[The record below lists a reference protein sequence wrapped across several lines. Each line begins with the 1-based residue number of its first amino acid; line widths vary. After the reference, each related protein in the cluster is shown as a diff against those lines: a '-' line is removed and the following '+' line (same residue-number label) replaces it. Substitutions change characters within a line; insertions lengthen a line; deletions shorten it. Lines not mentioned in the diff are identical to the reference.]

1 MEEAGGARY
10 ILLRFGLGPR
20 RGDFADGGALRDLA
34 TPAAAR
40 AALSAETRAP
50 APAPEATPF
59 AGTTEAAA
67 AYFAEPA
74 PGEAAPA
81 PAPSDRPAGT
91 AVGMSAAPPLPQ
103 RVHRAEIETRLQL
116 AMDAPIGLAERMV
129 WFWSNHFCV
138 SAAKSAFLRVLAGPF
153 EREAI
158 RPHVFGRFADM
169 LRAVESH
176 PAMLAYLDNVESI
189 GPNSPAGRRRGR
201 GLNENLAREILELH
215 TLGASGG
222 YRQADVGALARLIT
236 GWTVSGRGGGLGPPG
251 TFVFNP
257 RMHEP
262 GPVTLLGRRYDEAG
276 LARGRAALD
285 DLARHPATARFVA
298 TKLARHFLADAP
310 PAPAVDRLAEAFAAT
325 DGDLGAVT
333 RALIEAPESRGPP
346 AKLRSPQEYLVA
358 CARAVGQAPGYGLVA
373 ASLAGLGQPIWQP
386 PGPNGYPDLAEVW
399 GAPQGVRARL
409 DAAARWARAAA
420 AQAGDPRALARETFG
435 PLLSRATATAID
447 RAADPAQALALLF
460 AAPEMQRR

>member
-1 MEEAGGARY
+1 MDTAVGALNG
-10 ILLRFGLGPR
+10 LLRFGLGPR
-20 RGDFADGGALRDLA
+20 RGDFAAGGVLRNLA
-34 TPAAAR
+34 APAAAR
-40 AALSAETRAP
+40 AALSDETRAP
-50 APAPEATPF
+50 APTPERTPF
-59 AGTTEAAA
+59 AGTREAGE
-67 AYFAEPA
+67 AYFAETA
-74 PGEAAPA
+74 PGGGG
-81 PAPSDRPAGT
+81 PAPSGTPAAT
-91 AVGMSAAPPLPQ
+91 PAAPPLPQ
-103 RVHRAEIETRLQL
+103 RVHRAEIEARLRL
-116 AMDAPIGLAERMV
+116 ALDARIGLAERMV

-138 SAAKSAFLRVLAGPF
+138 SASKSAFLRVLAGPF

-169 LRAVESH
+169 LRAVETH
-176 PAMLAYLDNVESI
+176 PAMLSYLDNVESI
-189 GPNSPAGRRRGR
+189 GPASQAGQRRGR

-222 YRQADVGALARLIT
+222 YRQTDVGALARLIT
-236 GWTVSGRGGGLGPPG
+236 GWTVSGRGGALGPPG

-262 GPVTLLGRRYDEAG
+262 GPATLLGRRYEAAG

-310 PAPAVDRLAEAFAAT
+310 PAAAVDWLTEVFRAT
-325 DGDLGAVT
+325 DGDLGALA
-333 RALIEAPESRGPP
+333 RALIEAPWSWGPP

-358 CARAVGQAPGYGLVA
+358 CARAVGHAPGYGLLA

-409 DAAARWARAAA
+409 DAAARWGRAAA
-420 AQAGDPRALARETFG
+420 AHVGDARALARDTLG
-435 PLLSRATATAID
+435 PRLSRATETAIE
-447 RAADPAQALALLF
+447 RAADPAQAVALLF